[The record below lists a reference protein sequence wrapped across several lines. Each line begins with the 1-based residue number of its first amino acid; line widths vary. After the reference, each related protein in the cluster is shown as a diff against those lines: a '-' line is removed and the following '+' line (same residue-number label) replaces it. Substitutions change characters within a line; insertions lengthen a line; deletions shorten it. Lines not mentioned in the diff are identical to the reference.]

1 MDRAGWVVGTH
12 RAAAAEGGVSVPI
25 PGRKRLPDR
34 KVLCGILFALHT
46 GIAWEFLAQ
55 QLGFGSG
62 MTCWRRLAEWHE
74 AGVWRRLQE
83 LLLVELHA
91 ADKADW
97 SKAVIDSSH
106 LRALKGGPKPDR
118 ARSTAPG
125 PEPRLDRPTVSAPR
139 SDWESTSPADGS
151 AWRPS
156 AVRTR
161 SRSALCIRL
170 SVPSRFQV
178 LK

>member
-12 RAAAAEGGVSVPI
+12 RAAAAEGGASVPI

-91 ADKADW
+91 ADKAGL
-97 SKAVIDSSH
+97 VQ
-106 LRALKGGPKPDR
+106 GGDRQLAPASPQRRPKTGPSPVDR
-118 ARSTAPG
+118 ARTGATAG
-125 PEPRLDRPTVSAPR
+125 PPDGLGTAQRLGVHQSRRRIGLAALGG
-139 SDWESTSPADGS
+139 ADPL
-151 AWRPS
+151 A
-156 AVRTR
+156 
-161 SRSALCIRL
+161 
-170 SVPSRFQV
+170 
-178 LK
+178 